1 MLTHR
6 KVIQIASGDMF
17 PRLTIFDGRKMKTSN
32 SIYPNRSTD
41 QSKLWDCLDKEGLGE
56 LFISRDYFI
65 KIFYSIK
72 EFEVKGYA

>member
-17 PRLTIFDGRKMKTSN
+17 PRLTIFDGRVMKTSKN
-32 SIYPNRSTD
+32 IYPNRSTD
-41 QSKLWDCLDKEGLGE
+41 QSKLWDCLDKKGLGE
-56 LFISRDYFI
+56 LFIARNYYI
-65 KIFYSIK
+65 KIFCSVR